1 MIQRVLSLLLA
12 CLLTCPALAAG
23 DRPVQLDATRDSLE
37 TVHNGQVVKV
47 ERIQDLDHT
56 ITGFFART
64 SHRCPPHCIEPIQLD
79 PRVRTVG
86 ELEVFDFMEND
97 VVSGR
102 GVLIDARLPAWNHKG
117 TIPGSVNIPFT
128 VFESSPGDPKLV
140 EAFYKLGVRK
150 RGEVS
155 AVTRFLEKLGLL
167 NGHLKTDDWDF
178 TQAKKLILFCNG
190 PWCGQSPRAIRAL
203 LKLGYPPERLAY
215 YRGGMQMWQ
224 LYGLTTIVP

>member
-1 MIQRVLSLLLA
+1 MTHRARSLFFA
-12 CLLTCPALAAG
+12 CLLTGTALAAG
-23 DRPVQLDATRDSLE
+23 DKPVQLDAIRDSLE
-37 TVHNGQVVKV
+37 TVHNGQAVKV

-64 SHRCPPHCIEPIQLD
+64 SHPCPPHCIQPLQLE

-86 ELEVFDFMEND
+86 ELEVFDFMENE

-102 GVLIDARLPAWNHKG
+102 GVLIDARLPAWNKKG

-128 VFESSPGDPKLV
+128 LFESSANDPKLA
-140 EAFYKLGVRK
+140 EALYKLGVRK
-150 RGEVS
+150 RGEVNV
-155 AVTRFLEKLGLL
+155 VTRFLEKLGLL